1 MYHENSI
8 EQLSKNQVSKLLNG
22 HKVRIKHG
30 RHHKI
35 HLSEEHSKK
44 LHKAHMKG
52 MGITVQLDPYAIEH
66 NQFLRQAVGMR
77 GKGTGTDFG
86 HVLGHVGGEV
96 AEASGTRL
104 VDAIAGTD
112 SSGNQGAY
120 DNSMDESTSTTGG
133 KLRRGR
139 MHGGNVN
146 RINKFNRWTG
156 ALGHAYQGIAHAVK
170 PVAQPIFQAGTQRA
184 VNYINPSPMSMM
196 GMGMKKR
203 GRPRKM
209 HGGYVPRD
217 ERTGGT
223 PYTTPIPE
231 SSYTGNGIKR
241 RGRPRKMLGGTVNR
255 INKFD
260 RWTGALGGAYQGI
273 AHAVKPVAQPILQ
286 AGTHRVVGYLNPTT
300 PQDYLNN
307 AIGMGL
313 KKRGRP
319 RKHHTHGGAAGPGG
333 SYGY

>member
-22 HKVRIKHG
+22 HKVRVKHG

-52 MGITVQLDPYAIEH
+52 MGITIQLDPYAITH
-66 NQFLRQAVGMR
+66 NQHLRHAVGMR
-77 GKGTGTDFG
+77 GKGTGTDLG
-86 HVLGHVGGEV
+86 HVLGHVAGEA
-96 AEASGTRL
+96 AEAAGTRL

-112 SSGNQGAY
+112 SSGNQDAY

-146 RINKFNRWTG
+146 RLHKFNRWTG

-170 PVAQPIFQAGTQRA
+170 PVAQPIFHAATQRA
-184 VNYINPSPMSMM
+184 VDHINPSPMSMA

-209 HGGYVPRD
+209 HGGYV
-217 ERTGGT
+217 RT
-223 PYTTPIPE
+223 IPE
-231 SSYTGNGIKR
+231 DGMY
-241 RGRPRKMLGGTVNR
+241 GGTVNR
-255 INKFD
+255 INKYN
-260 RWTGALGGAYQGI
+260 RWTDVLGDTYKGI
-273 AHAVKPVAQPILQ
+273 AQAVKPVAQPILQ

-307 AIGMGL
+307 SIGMGL
-313 KKRGRP
+313 RKRGRP
-319 RKHHTHGGAAGPGG
+319 RKGGAAGPGG
-333 SYGY
+333 AYGY

>member
-184 VNYINPSPMSMM
+184 VNYINPSPMSMA

-209 HGGYVPRD
+209 HGGYVH
-217 ERTGGT
+217 T
-223 PYTTPIPE
+223 IPE
-231 SSYTGNGIKR
+231 DGMY
-241 RGRPRKMLGGTVNR
+241 GGTVNR
-255 INKFD
+255 INKFN
-260 RWTGALGGAYQGI
+260 RWTDVLGDTYQGI
-273 AHAVKPVAQPILQ
+273 AQAVKPVAQPILQ

-319 RKHHTHGGAAGPGG
+319 RKGGAAGPGG
-333 SYGY
+333 TYGY

>member
-1 MYHENSI
+1 MYIEIKMYHENSI

-52 MGITVQLDPYAIEH
+52 MGITIQLDPYAIEH
-66 NQFLRQAVGMR
+66 NQSLRQAVGMR
-77 GKGTGTDFG
+77 GKGTGTDLG
-86 HVLGHVGGEV
+86 HVLGNV
-96 AEASGTRL
+96 AGQAAQAGGTRL

-120 DNSMDESTSTTGG
+120 DNSMTDTSSTTGG
-133 KLRRGR
+133 RLRRGR

-146 RINKFNRWTG
+146 RLNKFNRWTG

-170 PVAQPIFQAGTQRA
+170 PVAQPIFHAGTQRA
-184 VNYINPSPMSMM
+184 VDYINPSPMSMM

-223 PYTTPIPE
+223 PYTSTT
-231 SSYTGNGIKR
+231 TGM
-241 RGRPRKMLGGTVNR
+241 PDMQGGAVNR
-255 INKFD
+255 INKFN
-260 RWTGALGGAYQGI
+260 RWTGALGDAYQGI
-273 AHAVKPVAQPILQ
+273 AQAVKPVAQPILQ

-307 AIGMGL
+307 SIGMGIR
-313 KKRGRP
+313 KRGRP